1 MAIDYIIAHRC
12 EVKKEL
18 DEQAI
23 IDLVKSRNRAEALL
37 QRFMDQGMAR
47 EQAMNTQFGITTLKP
62 DGSSGI
68 ETVTVASLLK
78 QAELLDDHRETC
90 QNCPVGNNRPF
101 GCYDSIN
108 YPVSEAAEEWLAKM
122 AAKAISAGLPNSI
135 LIQFILDQGVTGESF
150 ARLRESSESRYLE
163 AKYPLEVEVET
174 NEGPTLVIDTNQLL
188 EMLFAVGDM
197 GDVHQEFLLYFSGGL
212 TIQDNA
218 PDMSR
223 NGIEYQVAEMR
234 YVKGPS
240 RYWVY
245 RMPDSLQDDRTI
257 RQFKAYF
264 RSLFMAACA
273 KANVLLD
280 Y

>member
-1 MAIDYIIAHRC
+1 MAIDYIIAHPC
-12 EVKKEL
+12 LVKKEL

-23 IDLVKSRNRAEALL
+23 IDLVKSRVRAEALL
-37 QRFMDQGMAR
+37 QRFMDQGMGR
-47 EQAMNTQFGITTLKP
+47 EQAMNMEFGITTLKP

-68 ETVTVASLLK
+68 EMVTVGSLMK
-78 QAELLDDHRETC
+78 QAELLEDHQETC
-90 QNCPVGNNRPF
+90 KNCPVGKNRHF

-108 YPVSEAAEEWLAKM
+108 YPLSEVAEEWLAKM

-135 LIQFILDQGVTGESF
+135 LIQFILDQGVTGETF
-150 ARLRESSESRYLE
+150 GNLRKSQDGRYLE
-163 AKYPLEVEVET
+163 AQYPLEVEVESDI
-174 NEGPTLVIDTNQLL
+174 GPTLVIDTNQLL
-188 EMLFAVGDM
+188 EMLFAVGEM
-197 GDVHQEFLLYFSGGL
+197 GDVHQEFILYFSGGL
-212 TIQDNA
+212 TIQDSP

-245 RMPDSLQDDRTI
+245 RMTDSLQDDRTI
-257 RQFKAYF
+257 RQFKSYF
-264 RSLFMAACA
+264 RALFMAACA

>member
-1 MAIDYIIAHRC
+1 MAIDYIIAHKC
-12 EVKKEL
+12 AVKKEL

-37 QRFMDQGMAR
+37 QRFMDQGMPR
-47 EQAMNTQFGITTLKP
+47 EQAMNMQFGITTLKP

-68 ETVTVASLLK
+68 ETVTVGSLMK
-78 QAELLDDHRETC
+78 QAELLDDHRDTC
-90 QNCPVGNNRPF
+90 QNCPVGNQRPF

-108 YPVSEAAEEWLAKM
+108 YPISEAAEEWLAKM

-150 ARLRESSESRYLE
+150 EKLRSSADSRYLE

-174 NEGPTLVIDTNQLL
+174 DEGPTLVIDTNQLL

-212 TIQDNA
+212 SIQDNA

-223 NGIEYQVAEMR
+223 NGIEYQVAEMH

-245 RMPDSLQDDRTI
+245 KMTDSLQDDRTI
-257 RQFKAYF
+257 RQFKSFF